1 MDCLMPGFPVHHQL
15 PELTQTY
22 VRWVGDAIQPCHSLS
37 FHSSPAFNLSQSFQM
52 NLFFAS
58 SGQRTGVSASAS
70 VLPMNIQDW
79 FPLGLTGW
87 ISLLSK
93 RILVILKKQFKWNQS
108 MTGVGWSE
116 NRIRYC
122 VWRQLFRMLLQRNM
136 AVVGGINRI
145 KISGFFFLLISFGC
159 AGSSLLSGLFSCC
172 SKWGLLC
179 SFSD

>member
-1 MDCLMPGFPVHHQL
+1 MDCLVPGFPVHHQL
-15 PELTQTY
+15 LELTQTY
-22 VRWVGDAIQPCHSLS
+22 VCWVGDAIQPCPSLS
-37 FHSSPAFNLSQSFQM
+37 FPSSPAFNLSQSFQM
-52 NLFFAS
+52 NLFFTS
-58 SGQRTGVSASAS
+58 SGQRIGVSASAS

-93 RILVILKKQFKWNQS
+93 RILVILKEQFKWNQS

-116 NRIRYC
+116 NRIGYR
-122 VWRQLFRMLLQRNM
+122 VWRLFRMLLQRDT
-136 AVVGGINRI
+136 AVVGGINGI
-145 KISGFFFLLISFGC
+145 KISRFFFSLISFGY
-159 AGSSLLSGLFSCC
+159 AGSSSLSGLFSHC